1 MIPSGASGEAPFFG
15 KVRLGQMKRVT
26 IKDIA
31 KIAGVS
37 YATVS
42 RALSDSP
49 EISAETRARIK
60 EICAREGY
68 RANTLARSLISNKT
82 NVLGLVVP
90 DISKPFYA
98 EVAYCVETYA
108 RRHGYN
114 VMLCNSQDDEK
125 QLTDLFD
132 FLLGHQADGII
143 LLSADDQTCDYV
155 AKYLG
160 TVPLVLLVDS
170 VPENYL
176 DRCSAVSLD
185 NNTAGRMAIE
195 HLHRLGHD
203 RICYLG
209 HRPNNST
216 HQMRFLGAKSAAES
230 LGISLSVLE
239 NPMNTSTVEAGYA
252 LAKEYFATPFE
263 ATAIFA
269 ANDSLA
275 LGVLQ
280 AAEEAGIRIPEDLSL
295 LGFDNTTYA
304 DLPRVKLSTIDH
316 CKQKLAETSVDL
328 LLQIINSGRSAKDI
342 EYVHEIVQPV
352 LVERKTC
359 IAPKA

>member
-1 MIPSGASGEAPFFG
+1 
-15 KVRLGQMKRVT
+15 MKRVT

-68 RANTLARSLISNKT
+68 RVNTLARSLISNKT

-108 RRHGYN
+108 RRFGYN

-160 TVPLVLLVDS
+160 SVPLLMLEDS
-170 VPENYL
+170 LPESYRG
-176 DRCSAVSLD
+176 RCSAVSLD
-185 NNTAGRMAIE
+185 NDAAGRMAIE
-195 HLHRLGHD
+195 YLHGLGH
-203 RICYLG
+203 RNICYLG

-216 HQMRFLGAKSAAES
+216 HQMRFWGAKKAAEALGAALA
-230 LGISLSVLE
+230 VLE

-252 LAKEYFATPFE
+252 LAREYFAQPFE

-269 ANDSLA
+269 AN
-275 LGVLQ
+275 
-280 AAEEAGIRIPEDLSL
+280 
-295 LGFDNTTYA
+295 
-304 DLPRVKLSTIDH
+304 
-316 CKQKLAETSVDL
+316 
-328 LLQIINSGRSAKDI
+328 
-342 EYVHEIVQPV
+342 
-352 LVERKTC
+352 
-359 IAPKA
+359 

>member
-1 MIPSGASGEAPFFG
+1 
-15 KVRLGQMKRVT
+15 MKRVT

-49 EISAETRARIK
+49 EISVETRTRIK

-68 RANTLARSLISNKT
+68 RVNTLARSLISNKT
-82 NVLGLVVP
+82 NVLGLIVP

-125 QLTDLFD
+125 QLSELFD
-132 FLLGHQADGII
+132 FLLGHQADGIM
-143 LLSADDQTCDYV
+143 LLSADDRTCDY
-155 AKYLG
+155 ATKYLG
-160 TVPLVLLVDS
+160 SVPLVLLMDS
-170 VPENYL
+170 VPESYL

-185 NNTAGRMAIE
+185 NDAAGRMAIE
-195 HLHRLGHD
+195 HLHRLGHE

-216 HQMRFLGAKSAAES
+216 HEMRFQGAKKAAEDCGVR
-230 LGISLSVLE
+230 LTVLE
-239 NPMNTSTVEAGYA
+239 NPMNTSTIEAGYA
-252 LAKEYFATPFE
+252 LAKAFFASPLE
-263 ATAIFA
+263 DTAIFA

-275 LGVLQ
+275 LGVMQ
-280 AAEEAGIRIPEDLSL
+280 AAEEVGIRIPEDLSL
-295 LGFDNTTYA
+295 VGFDNTTYA

-316 CKQKLAETSVDL
+316 CKQQLAETSVDL
-328 LLQIINSGRSAKDI
+328 LLQIINSDRSARDI
-342 EYVHEIVQPV
+342 EYVHEIVRPA

-359 IAPKA
+359 SAPKK

>member
-1 MIPSGASGEAPFFG
+1 
-15 KVRLGQMKRVT
+15 
-26 IKDIA
+26 
-31 KIAGVS
+31 
-37 YATVS
+37 
-42 RALSDSP
+42 
-49 EISAETRARIK
+49 ARIK

-68 RANTLARSLISNKT
+68 RANTLARSLISNQT

-98 EVAYCVETYA
+98 EVAYSVETYA

-160 TVPLVLLVDS
+160 TVPLVLLEDS
-170 VPENYL
+170 LPESYL
-176 DRCSAVSLD
+176 GRCSAVSLD
-185 NNTAGRMAIE
+185 NDAAGRMAIG
-195 HLHRLGHD
+195 HLNDLGHQK
-203 RICYLG
+203 ICYLG
-209 HRPNNST
+209 HRSNNST
-216 HQMRFLGAKSAAES
+216 HQIRFQGAQKEAAAR
-230 LGISLSVLE
+230 GIDLTVLE
-239 NPMNTSTVEAGYA
+239 NPMNTSTIEAGYA
-252 LAKEYFATPFE
+252 LAKEYFASPFE

-275 LGVLQ
+275 LGVMQ
-280 AAEEAGIRIPEDLSL
+280 AAEEAGVRIPEDLSL

-328 LLQIINSGRSAKDI
+328 LLQIINSDRSAKDI
-342 EYVHEIVQPV
+342 EYVHEIVQPA

-359 IAPKA
+359 ATPKK

>member
-1 MIPSGASGEAPFFG
+1 
-15 KVRLGQMKRVT
+15 MKRVT

-49 EISAETRARIK
+49 EISADTRARIK

-108 RRHGYN
+108 RRFGYN

-143 LLSADDQTCDYV
+143 LLSADDQTCNYV
-155 AKYLG
+155 SKYLG
-160 TVPLVLLVDS
+160 TVPIVLLEDTI
-170 VPENYL
+170 PESCRG
-176 DRCSAVSLD
+176 RCSAVSLD
-185 NNTAGRMAIE
+185 NDEAGRMAIE
-195 HLHRLGHD
+195 HLHALGHD
-203 RICYLG
+203 HICYLG
-209 HRPNNST
+209 HRSNNST
-216 HQMRFLGAKSAAES
+216 HQVRCTGAKKTAERLGVS
-230 LGISLSVLE
+230 LTVLE
-239 NPMNTSTVEAGYA
+239 NPMNTSTIEAGYA
-252 LAKEYFATPFE
+252 LAKEYFAKPFDT
-263 ATAIFA
+263 TAIFA

-275 LGVLQ
+275 LGVMQ

-316 CKQKLAETSVDL
+316 RKQTLAETSVDL
-328 LLQIINSGRSAKDI
+328 LLQIINSDHSAKDI

-359 IAPKA
+359 TAPKK

>member
-1 MIPSGASGEAPFFG
+1 
-15 KVRLGQMKRVT
+15 MKRVT

-49 EISAETRARIK
+49 EISLETRTRIK

-108 RRHGYN
+108 RRNGYN
-114 VMLCNSQDDEK
+114 VMLCNSQDDEQ
-125 QLTDLFD
+125 QLTELFD

-143 LLSADDQTCDYV
+143 LLSADDHTCDYV

-160 TVPLVLLVDS
+160 TVPLLLLVDS
-170 VPENYL
+170 IPANYTE
-176 DRCSAVSLD
+176 RCSAVSLD
-185 NNTAGRMAIE
+185 SDAAGRIAIE
-195 HLHRLGHD
+195 YLHRLGH
-203 RICYLG
+203 RKICYLG
-209 HRPNNST
+209 HRSNNST
-216 HQMRFLGAKSAAES
+216 HQMRFQGAKAAADT
-230 LGISLSVLE
+230 LGIDLITLE
-239 NPMNTSTVEAGYA
+239 NPMNTSTIEAGYA
-252 LAKEYFATPFE
+252 LAKSYFAAPFTE
-263 ATAIFA
+263 TAIFA

-275 LGVLQ
+275 LGVMQ
-280 AAEEAGIRIPEDLSL
+280 AAEEAGIRIPEDVSL
-295 LGFDNTTYA
+295 IGFDNTTYA
-304 DLPRVKLSTIDH
+304 DLPRVKLTTIDH
-316 CKQKLAETSVDL
+316 RKQQLAERSVDL
-328 LLQIINSGRSAKDI
+328 LLEIINSDRSARDI
-342 EYVHEIVQPV
+342 AYTHEIVQPEV
-352 LVERKTC
+352 VERRTAA
-359 IAPKA
+359 APSK